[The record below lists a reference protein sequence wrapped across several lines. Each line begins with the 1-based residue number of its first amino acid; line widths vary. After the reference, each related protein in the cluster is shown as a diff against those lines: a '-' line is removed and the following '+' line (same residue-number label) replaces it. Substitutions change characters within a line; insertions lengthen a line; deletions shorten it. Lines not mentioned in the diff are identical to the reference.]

1 MSFTRIGHLLFPAGQ
16 VDRVGEALRVAVQ
29 QCRNHQ
35 ELGDSEINDALVLDR
50 WQLRTLRITGFRGV
64 AKPFVWRIPGPGNV
78 VLVHAENGAG
88 KSSLSDGLRV
98 TLHGGIRHCPAFV
111 HDDLRRQQPL
121 NHDVTSAAVDVEL
134 LGDKAHQL
142 KLNWRLGPAPTADAQ
157 PAERCTASWSMP
169 GTAEAERHVLGSRW
183 AETVAAHR
191 PVISYDELNHHLRD
205 AARLSRFC
213 TEALALGPNWS
224 SLHAYISRRLE
235 VAVRAAEQWAELR
248 RNVAAEL
255 TTLDAELTE
264 QHPLVEPPE
273 PVALPDLGADV
284 GNWFTQVFGD
294 SNVVELPAPIRPD
307 LRIRLTEAFA
317 DTADAMAGYRRA
329 RNSVRNAAPIG
340 ETPGE
345 TIAAIRQLLATTGG
359 EQACCPLCAT
369 ETGWPGISRTSRE
382 LQAIDEE
389 FALVKHLMTELARL
403 LGGEVRLALEAAE
416 QLPGVDAV
424 ARELTHLVR
433 PLRGRHELRGELD
446 EAWPLLI
453 KLLADDSFE
462 ARVLQVLDALIS
474 TADVPGYW
482 HRSRARICR
491 QLADF
496 HADQGD
502 VANNVETWRAALDRL
517 IGAYE
522 QVRDNR
528 VRSLAADIEAV
539 LRDFLPDTGFAGLQM
554 SITGTLGEPERAEL
568 MLRFGE
574 RLASAGALSAGQFNA
589 LMLSVLLG
597 SNAAGPFRFLVL
609 DDPVHALDETRIQVL
624 CRHLARLAEQDRQ
637 VVVFT
642 HNEQLLNEL
651 ADTIPTATRMALARD
666 DDGEHVL
673 NDVTYPWQAL
683 LTDAKELTKSGQA
696 LTELTVATL
705 SLAFCRQALDAVA
718 RGMAREWAR
727 RHPGPHP
734 LLEAIDRS
742 GPTSTALKKLRGL
755 IGQGHPGG
763 ALIQDLLDGGKL
775 RNLNAAGH
783 GNAEELSEL
792 SIHDVRRDID
802 YFEQFCADLVEAVRA
817 EQ

>member
-1 MSFTRIGHLLFPAGQ
+1 MSFTRIGHLLFSAGQ
-16 VDRVGEALRVAVQ
+16 VDRVGEALRAAVQ
-29 QCRNHQ
+29 QCRNRQ

-111 HDDLRRQQPL
+111 HDDLRRQEPL

-157 PAERCTASWSMP
+157 LAERCTASWSMP

-255 TTLDAELTE
+255 TALDAELTE

-284 GNWFTQVFGD
+284 GNWFTRVFGAA
-294 SNVVELPAPIRPD
+294 NVVELPAPMRPD

-317 DTADAMAGYRRA
+317 DTADALAGYRR
-329 RNSVRNAAPIG
+329 VRTAAPLG

-345 TIAAIRQLLATTGG
+345 AIAAIRQLLATTGG
-359 EQACCPLCAT
+359 EQALCPVCAT
-369 ETGWPGISRTSRE
+369 AADWSGISPRTPRD

-416 QLPGVDAV
+416 RLPGVGST
-424 ARELTHLVR
+424 ARELAHLVR
-433 PLRGRHELRGELD
+433 PLRGRHEMRGELD
-446 EAWPLLI
+446 EAWPLLL

-474 TADVPGYW
+474 TADVPQYW
-482 HRSRARICR
+482 HRSRARICQ

-496 HADQGD
+496 HSDQGD
-502 VANNVETWRAALDRL
+502 VANSTETWRTALDRL
-517 IGAYE
+517 TAVYE
-522 QVRDNR
+522 LVRDDR
-528 VRSLAADIEAV
+528 VRSLEADIEAV
-539 LRDFLPDTGFAGLQM
+539 LRDFLDGTGFTGLQM
-554 SITGTLGEPERAEL
+554 SITGALGDPERAEL
-568 MLRFGE
+568 CLRFGD
-574 RLASAGALSAGQFNA
+574 LVVSAGALSAGQFNA

-609 DDPVHALDETRIQVL
+609 DDPVHALDETRIQAL
-624 CRHLARLAEQDRQ
+624 CRHLAKLAEQDRQ

-642 HNEQLLNEL
+642 HSERLISEL
-651 ADTIPTATRMALARD
+651 KDTIPTATNMALARD

-673 NDVTYPWQAL
+673 NDVTYPWQGL
-683 LTDAKELTKSGQA
+683 LADAKELTKHGQV
-696 LTELTVATL
+696 LTELTVKTL
-705 SLAFCRQALDAVA
+705 SLGFCRQALDAVA
-718 RGMAREWAR
+718 RGVAREWAR
-727 RHPGPHP
+727 RHPGPHL
-734 LLEAIDRS
+734 LLETIDRS
-742 GPTSTALKKLRGL
+742 GRTRSALTKLQQL
-755 IGQGHPGG
+755 IGQDHPGST
-763 ALIQDLLDGGKL
+763 LIQDLLDGDKL

-783 GNAEELSEL
+783 GDIEKLQEISV
-792 SIHDVRRDID
+792 HDVRRDID
-802 YFEQFCADLVEAVRA
+802 YFEQFCADLVEMVRD